1 LDTRLFDPRDKLFRG
16 FFDALNRACGL
27 KHQCS
32 HKGLHLR
39 GGYMPAN
46 SKVTVVAEIKER
58 FTACPNVL
66 LVDYRGLNVQSVS
79 KLRNELRAA
88 GSEMVVYK
96 NTLTQIAMRELALP
110 SMENLLEGP
119 SAFIFTEDD
128 PVASAKVLANF
139 AKENEALELKGGL
152 VQSQII
158 DEAGLKALAT
168 LPSREELLAKLLG
181 TISNPARGMVTV
193 LSGPARG
200 LVTALTAVKEQ
211 KEAA

>member
-1 LDTRLFDPRDKLFRG
+1 
-16 FFDALNRACGL
+16 
-27 KHQCS
+27 
-32 HKGLHLR
+32 
-39 GGYMPAN
+39 MPAN
-46 SKVTVVAEIKER
+46 SKLTVVAEIKER
-58 FTACPNVL
+58 FNACPNVL
-66 LVDYRGLNVQSVS
+66 LIDYRGLDVQSVS
-79 KLRNELRAA
+79 KLRRELRSAD
-88 GSEMVVYK
+88 SEMIVYK

-110 SMENLLEGP
+110 SMEELLMGP
-119 SAFIFTEDD
+119 SAFIFVEGD

-158 DEAGLKALAT
+158 DESGLKALAK

-181 TISNPARGMVTV
+181 TISNPARGTVTV

-200 LVTALTAVKEQ
+200 LVTALSALKDQ

>member
-1 LDTRLFDPRDKLFRG
+1 
-16 FFDALNRACGL
+16 
-27 KHQCS
+27 
-32 HKGLHLR
+32 
-39 GGYMPAN
+39 MPA
-46 SKVTVVAEIKER
+46 KTKLEAVAEIKER
-58 FTACPNVL
+58 FNACPNVL
-66 LVDYRGLNVQSVS
+66 LVDYRGLDVAAVS
-79 KLRNELRAA
+79 KLRSELRAA
-88 GSEMVVYK
+88 GSQMYVYK

-110 SMENLLEGP
+110 PMEELLQGP
-119 SAFIFTEDD
+119 SAFIFTDED

-158 DEAGLKALAT
+158 DEAGLKALSK

-200 LVTALTAVKEQ
+200 LVTALSAVRDQ

>member
-1 LDTRLFDPRDKLFRG
+1 
-16 FFDALNRACGL
+16 
-27 KHQCS
+27 
-32 HKGLHLR
+32 
-39 GGYMPAN
+39 MPAN
-46 SKVTVVAEIKER
+46 TKVAVVAEIKER
-58 FTACPNVL
+58 FIACPNVL
-66 LVDYRGLNVQSVS
+66 LIDYRGLDVQSVS
-79 KLRNELRAA
+79 ALRRELRAA
-88 GSEMVVYK
+88 GSTMVVYK

-110 SMENLLEGP
+110 SMDDLLEGP
-119 SAFIFTEDD
+119 SAFIFAEGD
-128 PVASAKVLANF
+128 PVASAKVLASF

-152 VQSQII
+152 VQSQIL

-200 LVTALTAVKEQ
+200 LVTALSAVREQ

>member
-1 LDTRLFDPRDKLFRG
+1 
-16 FFDALNRACGL
+16 
-27 KHQCS
+27 
-32 HKGLHLR
+32 
-39 GGYMPAN
+39 MPAN

-181 TISNPARGMVTV
+181 TISNPARGLVTV

>member
-1 LDTRLFDPRDKLFRG
+1 
-16 FFDALNRACGL
+16 
-27 KHQCS
+27 
-32 HKGLHLR
+32 
-39 GGYMPAN
+39 MPAK
-46 SKVTVVAEIKER
+46 SKLAVVAEIKAR
-58 FTACPNVL
+58 FNDCSNVL
-66 LVDYRGLNVQSVS
+66 LVDYRGLDVQSVS
-79 KLRNELRAA
+79 QLRSQLREV
-88 GSEMVVYK
+88 GGEMVVYK

-110 SMENLLEGP
+110 SMEDLLEGP
-119 SAFIFTEDD
+119 SAFIFSGED
-128 PVASAKVLANF
+128 PVPSAKVLANF

-158 DEAGLKALAT
+158 DESGLKALAT

-200 LVTALTAVKEQ
+200 LVTALSALREQ